1 MKECSKKIGVKKK
14 GRNEE
19 KERERERKKEGE
31 QEMEGKK
38 REGSTMLLAYLQ
50 VIQI

>member
-1 MKECSKKIGVKKK
+1 MCIVFLKNLFPVKECSKKIGVKKK

-31 QEMEGKK
+31 
-38 REGSTMLLAYLQ
+38 
-50 VIQI
+50 